1 MASTNPNDNTE
12 PDNSPSDHASFDG
25 ARFTDP
31 EAIEPEL
38 ADAEL
43 ANTALTDAELSELD
57 LLLANP
63 VTWDEPDASIEDFL
77 VAAIAE
83 ETQRSQTADPRDG
96 SQHSEQEREQERS
109 GQNHLDALPS
119 EPGELPLKTSTAENV
134 VSIFSRSRI
143 VAATVPFVAGIA
155 AALLLVVGIGTL
167 SENKP
172 KLEQVE
178 LALAGTELAPQ
189 AQAQALIHEGTLGV
203 RIRLDVS
210 GLAPSP
216 EGTYYEA
223 WVRKSPEVGVS
234 AGTFHLRGGDGAIDL
249 WAGVSTEDYPLITVT
264 LQQEGDGPASSG
276 KVVLKGRLEAE

>member
-1 MASTNPNDNTE
+1 MASTNPNDDTE
-12 PDNSPSDHASFDG
+12 PDNSPSGHASFDE
-25 ARFTDP
+25 ASFTDA
-31 EAIEPEL
+31 EAMEPE
-38 ADAEL
+38 
-43 ANTALTDAELSELD
+43 LTDAELSELD

-63 VTWDEPDASIEDFL
+63 ITWDEPDASIEDFL

-83 ETQRSQTADPRDG
+83 EAHRSQPASQRDA
-96 SQHSEQEREQERS
+96 EQEREQERS
-109 GQNHLDALPS
+109 DESHLDALAS
-119 EPGELPLKTSTAENV
+119 EPREPRELPLKASTAPNV

-172 KLEQVE
+172 ELEQVE
-178 LALAGTELAPQ
+178 LALAGTDLAPQ